1 MKKQTKIILGAVVAL
16 LIIVLGVVFLLNRPS
31 ASKGVKSV
39 TIEVMDNNGTE
50 TSYSTNTDAEYLSEV
65 FDEIDDLT
73 VEGDVTDY
81 GLYINTVNGVTADYS
96 VDASY
101 WAIYVNGE
109 YGQYGADQQVVNDG
123 DVFRLEYTVYAE

>member
-16 LIIVLGVVFLLNRPS
+16 LIIALGVVFLLNRPS
-31 ASKGVKSV
+31 ASKGAKSV

>member
-1 MKKQTKIILGAVVAL
+1 MKKQTKIILGAVVAI
-16 LIIVLGVVFLLNRPS
+16 LIVVLGVVFLLNRPS
-31 ASKGVKSV
+31 ASKGAKSV

>member
-1 MKKQTKIILGAVVAL
+1 MKKQTKIITGIVVAL

-31 ASKGVKSV
+31 ASKGAKNV
-39 TIEVMDNNGTE
+39 TIEVLDNNGTE